1 MHCGGVNLCC
11 YAFAEAD
18 LKVQLTEQKKMG
30 AVMKLDEFHDVL
42 QNFATIKNVEEI
54 TDLCQYHAKQ
64 LGFDNFIYA
73 LRVPTYFSD
82 SKLVLIDG
90 YPATWVNHYFEH
102 TYQTVDP
109 VMAYCAKH
117 IVPIQWHDLTLV
129 TDGLGK
135 RMMNE
140 AGDFGLK
147 SGITMPVHSPRGEMG
162 ILSFTVN
169 QNTKQALEVTQNALP
184 YVQLLAG
191 YLHESVRHVFCL
203 TDDVDRPLLTHR
215 EQECLRWVAD
225 GKTSWEIAHM
235 LNVSERTVNF
245 HLNNVMLKLDVCS
258 RQHAVGKA
266 AFQGL
271 IHPQHF

>member
-1 MHCGGVNLCC
+1 MFDIACDDADCSV
-11 YAFAEAD
+11 EAC
-18 LKVQLTEQKKMG
+18 L
-30 AVMKLDEFHDVL
+30 AMKLGEFYDVM
-42 QNFATIKNVEEI
+42 QTFSAAKTVEDI
-54 TDLCQYHAKQ
+54 TQLCQLHSKD

-90 YPATWVNHYFEH
+90 YPATWVDHYFEK
-102 TYQTVDP
+102 TYQSVDP

-117 IVPIQWHDLTLV
+117 IVPIQWQNLKPLTE
-129 TDGLGK
+129 GAAK
-135 RMMNE
+135 RMMDE

-162 ILSFTVN
+162 ILSLTVN
-169 QNTKQALEVTQNALP
+169 QSVKTALDVTESALP
-184 YVQLLAG
+184 YIQIFAG
-191 YLHESVRHVFCL
+191 YLHEAVRRVFGLIEDPEAPQL
-203 TDDVDRPLLTHR
+203 TNR

-245 HLNNVMLKLDVCS
+245 HLNNVMSKLDVCS

-271 IHPQHF
+271 IHPSPF

>member
-1 MHCGGVNLCC
+1 MQVG
-11 YAFAEAD
+11 
-18 LKVQLTEQKKMG
+18 
-30 AVMKLDEFHDVL
+30 EFHDLMQTFTDAKTVDDISVL
-42 QNFATIKNVEEI
+42 CKKHSKA
-54 TDLCQYHAKQ
+54 

-90 YPATWVNHYFEH
+90 YPATWVDHYFERS
-102 TYQTVDP
+102 YQSVDP

-117 IVPIQWHDLTLV
+117 IVPIQWQDLKPV
-129 TDGLGK
+129 TDGLGL

-162 ILSFTVN
+162 ILSLTVN
-169 QNTKQALEVTQNALP
+169 QLPKTAHEITGAALP
-184 YVQLLAG
+184 YIQIFAG
-191 YLHESVRHVFCL
+191 YLHEAVRRVFDLVEDPEAPKL
-203 TDDVDRPLLTHR
+203 TNR

-245 HLNNVMLKLDVCS
+245 HLNNVMSKLDVCS

-271 IHPQHF
+271 IHPSPF

>member
-1 MHCGGVNLCC
+1 
-11 YAFAEAD
+11 
-18 LKVQLTEQKKMG
+18 
-30 AVMKLDEFHDVL
+30 MKLGEFYDVM
-42 QNFATIKNVEEI
+42 QTFSVAETVEDI
-54 TDLCQYHAKQ
+54 TRLCQTHSKD

-90 YPATWVNHYFEH
+90 YPATWVDHYFEQC
-102 TYQTVDP
+102 YQNVDP

-117 IVPIQWHDLTLV
+117 IVPIQWQDLKPGTY
-129 TDGLGK
+129 GLSL

-162 ILSFTVN
+162 ILSLTVN
-169 QNTKQALEVTQNALP
+169 QTTKQALEITENALP
-184 YVQLLAG
+184 YVQIFAG
-191 YLHESVRHVFCL
+191 YLHEAVRRVFGLIDAEQAPQL
-203 TDDVDRPLLTHR
+203 TSR

-271 IHPQHF
+271 IHPQPF

>member
-1 MHCGGVNLCC
+1 
-11 YAFAEAD
+11 
-18 LKVQLTEQKKMG
+18 
-30 AVMKLDEFHDVL
+30 MKFNEFHDVL
-42 QNFATIKNVEEI
+42 QEFSAASTVEQI
-54 TDLCQYHAKQ
+54 TDLCQRRSKE

-90 YPATWVNHYFEH
+90 YPATWVDHYFDQL
-102 TYQTVDP
+102 YQNVDP

-117 IVPIQWHDLTLV
+117 IVPIQWQDLKPV
-129 TDGLGK
+129 TEGLGM

-162 ILSFTVN
+162 ILSLTVN
-169 QNTKQALEVTQNALP
+169 QSTKSAHDITQNALP
-184 YVQLLAG
+184 YVQIFAG
-191 YLHESVRHVFCL
+191 YLHEAVRRVFDLVDDPDTPQL
-203 TDDVDRPLLTHR
+203 TSR

-235 LNVSERTVNF
+235 LNLSERTVNF
-245 HLNNVMLKLDVCS
+245 HINNVMQKLDVCS

-271 IHPQHF
+271 IHPSPF

>member
-1 MHCGGVNLCC
+1 MQVG
-11 YAFAEAD
+11 
-18 LKVQLTEQKKMG
+18 
-30 AVMKLDEFHDVL
+30 EFHDL
-42 QNFATIKNVEEI
+42 MQTF
-54 TDLCQYHAKQ
+54 TDAKSVDDISALCKKHSKA

-90 YPATWVNHYFEH
+90 YPATWVDHYFERS
-102 TYQTVDP
+102 YQSVDP

-117 IVPIQWHDLTLV
+117 IVPIQWQDLKPV
-129 TDGLGK
+129 TEGLSL

-162 ILSFTVN
+162 ILSLTVN
-169 QNTKQALEVTQNALP
+169 QLPKTAHEITGAALP
-184 YVQLLAG
+184 YIQIFAG
-191 YLHESVRHVFCL
+191 YLHEAVRRVFDLVEDPEAPKL
-203 TDDVDRPLLTHR
+203 TNR

-271 IHPQHF
+271 IHPSPF

>member
-1 MHCGGVNLCC
+1 MLDIAGDGFDGLLE
-11 YAFAEAD
+11 FA
-18 LKVQLTEQKKMG
+18 T
-30 AVMKLDEFHDVL
+30 VMKLSEFHDVMHT
-42 QNFATIKNVEEI
+42 FSEVKTVDDI
-54 TDLCQYHAKQ
+54 TQLCQLHSKD

-82 SKLVLIDG
+82 SKLVVIDG
-90 YPATWVNHYFEH
+90 YPTNWVNHYFEH
-102 TYQTVDP
+102 SYQLVDP
-109 VMAYCAKH
+109 VLAYCSKH
-117 IVPIQWHDLTLV
+117 IVPIQWQNLKQL
-129 TDGLGK
+129 TDGAAQ

-162 ILSFTVN
+162 VLSLTVN
-169 QNTKQALEVTQNALP
+169 QSIKTAHDVTESALP
-184 YVQLLAG
+184 YIQIFAG
-191 YLHESVRHVFCL
+191 YLHEAVRRVFGLIEDPEAPQL
-203 TDDVDRPLLTHR
+203 TSR

-245 HLNNVMLKLDVCS
+245 HLNNVMMKLDVCS

-271 IHPQHF
+271 IHPSPF

>member
-1 MHCGGVNLCC
+1 L
-11 YAFAEAD
+11 EASV
-18 LKVQLTEQKKMG
+18 K
-30 AVMKLDEFHDVL
+30 MKLGEFYDVM
-42 QNFATIKNVEEI
+42 QTFSTVKTVDDI
-54 TDLCQYHAKQ
+54 TQLCQLHSKD

-90 YPATWVNHYFEH
+90 YPATWVDHYFEQ
-102 TYQTVDP
+102 TYQSIDP
-109 VMAYCAKH
+109 VLAYCSKH
-117 IVPIQWHDLTLV
+117 IVPIQWQDLKPV
-129 TDGLGK
+129 TQGLGK
-135 RMMNE
+135 RMMDE

-162 ILSFTVN
+162 ILSLTVN
-169 QNTKQALEVTQNALP
+169 RSINAALDVTESALP
-184 YVQLLAG
+184 YVQIFAG
-191 YLHESVRHVFCL
+191 YLHEAVRRVFGLIDDPEAPQL
-203 TDDVDRPLLTHR
+203 TSR

-245 HLNNVMLKLDVCS
+245 HLNNVMQKLDVCS

-271 IHPQHF
+271 IHPSPF

>member
-1 MHCGGVNLCC
+1 
-11 YAFAEAD
+11 
-18 LKVQLTEQKKMG
+18 
-30 AVMKLDEFHDVL
+30 MKLDEFHDVL
-42 QNFATIKNVEEI
+42 HRFSTANSVDEI
-54 TDLCQYHAKQ
+54 TTLCQYHSDQ

-90 YPATWVNHYFEH
+90 YPATWVDHYFQQS
-102 TYQTVDP
+102 YQTVDP
-109 VMAYCAKH
+109 VMGYCAKH
-117 IVPIQWHDLTLV
+117 IVPIQWQDLKPA

-169 QNTKQALEVTQNALP
+169 HNTKQALEVTQNALP

-191 YLHESVRHVFCL
+191 YLHESVRRVFGL
-203 TDDVDRPLLTHR
+203 IDDVDSPQLTSR

-225 GKTSWEIAHM
+225 GKTSWEIAHL
-235 LNVSERTVNF
+235 LNVTERTVNF

-271 IHPQHF
+271 IHPQPF